1 MSLETLDTIDWHAL
15 QGAYGPADKV
25 PILLRKL
32 ATETDKA
39 RHNALRYDLVNVI
52 NHQTTIYEVT
62 APTVPFLV
70 ELLQDEAV
78 PYRHEMLYML
88 GGFYSSYFES
98 DQYKSQGNQDN
109 IIESSWTRFQRESSI
124 AVSSYLPLYLQLLNS
139 LDAGIRL
146 NDVHLLT
153 YFRHYSVQILPQF
166 LALLK
171 TETESAIRV
180 ALVKGLWALTT
191 PAQTYASLFE
201 SLFHDPN
208 EAETVCWESACII
221 TELSKITGQPLPDD
235 IVELFVEA
243 IRDLSTLDSD
253 SKLGGEHK
261 RFTASSSLYN
271 FSAELADTTIINWL
285 HLLAIAPDDIIPRLA
300 SSLIHIAFRDISTR
314 RQASYTSMPTTN
326 LTDAQRTILTALCDD
341 ETVWNTIPVD
351 VGILWRPHPTPMPI
365 LSNVL
370 NSVGLPKTRET
381 LCAFLN
387 TL

>member
-32 ATETDKA
+32 ATVTDKA
-39 RHNALRYDLVNVI
+39 RRSELWDDLVNVI
-52 NHQTTIYEVT
+52 NHQTTIYEAT

-78 PYRHEMLYML
+78 PNRHEMLDML

-98 DQYKSQGNQDN
+98 DQYKSQGDQDN

-153 YFRHYSVQILPQF
+153 YFRHYSVQIIPQF

-171 TETESAIRV
+171 TETESAIRT
-180 ALVKGLWALTT
+180 ALVESLWALTK
-191 PAQTYASLFE
+191 PAQTYAPLFE

-208 EAETVCWESACII
+208 EAETVRWEAACII

-243 IRDLSTLDSD
+243 IRDLSTLDSKA
-253 SKLGGEHK
+253 KLAGGYK

-365 LSNVL
+365 LSNAL
-370 NSVGLPKTRET
+370 RALGLPKTRET
-381 LCAFLN
+381 LRAFLN
-387 TL
+387 TP

>member
-1 MSLETLDTIDWHAL
+1 MSLETLGTINWHAL
-15 QGAYGPADKV
+15 QGCYGPADKV
-25 PILLRKL
+25 PMLLRKL
-32 ATETDKA
+32 ATVTDKA
-39 RHNALRYDLVNVI
+39 RRSELWDDLWNAI
-52 NHQTTIYEVT
+52 NHQGTICEAT

-70 ELLQDEAV
+70 ELLQNETV
-78 PYRHEMLYML
+78 PNRHEMLSLL
-88 GGFYSSYFES
+88 GALYDDSFV
-98 DQYKSQGNQDN
+98 GNQDN
-109 IIESSWTRFQRESSI
+109 ATESSETKFERESSI
-124 AVSSYLPLYLQLLNS
+124 AVSSYLALYLQLLDS
-139 LDAGIRL
+139 SDVRIRL
-146 NDVHLLT
+146 NDVRLLA
-153 YFRHYSVQILPQF
+153 YFKRYSVQILPQF

-171 TETESAIRV
+171 TETESAIRT
-180 ALVKGLWALTT
+180 ALVESLWALTK
-191 PAQTYASLFE
+191 PAQTYAPLFE

-208 EAETVCWESACII
+208 EAETVRWEAACII

>member
-1 MSLETLDTIDWHAL
+1 MSLETLGTINWHAL
-15 QGAYGPADKV
+15 QGCYGPADKV

-32 ATETDKA
+32 ATVTDKA
-39 RHNALRYDLVNVI
+39 RRSELWDDLWNAI
-52 NHQTTIYEVT
+52 NHQGTICEAT

-70 ELLQDEAV
+70 ELLQNETV
-78 PYRHEMLYML
+78 PNRHEMLSLL
-88 GGFYSSYFES
+88 GALYDDSFV
-98 DQYKSQGNQDN
+98 GNQDN
-109 IIESSWTRFQRESSI
+109 ATESSETKFERESSI
-124 AVSSYLPLYLQLLNS
+124 AVSSYLALYLQLLDS
-139 LDAGIRL
+139 SDVRIRL
-146 NDVHLLT
+146 NDVRLLA
-153 YFRHYSVQILPQF
+153 YFKRYSVQILPQF

-171 TETESAIRV
+171 TETESAIRT
-180 ALVKGLWALTT
+180 ALVESLWALTK
-191 PAQTYASLFE
+191 PAQTYAPLFE

-300 SSLIHIAFRDISTR
+300 SSLIRIAFPDDLRHGWG
-314 RQASYTSMPTTN
+314 SYTLMLPTN
-326 LTDAQRTILTALCDD
+326 LTDAQRIILTALCDND
-341 ETVWNTIPVD
+341 TAWKPVPFR
-351 VGILWRPHPTPMPI
+351 LLQSSNLTPI